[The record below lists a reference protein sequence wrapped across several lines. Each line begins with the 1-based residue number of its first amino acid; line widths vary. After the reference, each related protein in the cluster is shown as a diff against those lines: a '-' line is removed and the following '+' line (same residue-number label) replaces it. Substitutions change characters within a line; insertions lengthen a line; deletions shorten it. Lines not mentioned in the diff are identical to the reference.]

1 MKRKAWLLAGVAA
14 GALALFTPI
23 ASVTFLLGTGLARQ
37 FRYPVYQWWTYV
49 TYYNANATV
58 HRWLQISAAVGVG
71 ALAVLAVIWVSNRH
85 RHEIRPARA
94 RDTPPTPIRAQSSVF
109 GHADFMSD
117 EKLQQLAQS
126 GHPIHGGIVFGAA
139 SRADLTPSKDGG
151 TSPLLIDRCTEDA
164 THGLLF
170 LGSGGGKTSA
180 YAVPTLDPDEAWRG
194 NVLANDPSSQMGSM
208 CASMREQ
215 AGQRVVF
222 LGGPRPAL
230 DSNGVPQPQRVGLN
244 VLGWIDPAH
253 PLFEEHV
260 WSAVETLGREV
271 VAAEAKGENSMF
283 KIQGKSLQAC
293 LLADMLADPTIA
305 KERKTPGLFAERIAT
320 PERQMKGL
328 LETIHVESHSR
339 LARILAGTLM
349 ETHSKTFSGFCVEA
363 TADLRWLMTGTY
375 ADIVSGTA
383 PGSITADDFARGDMT
398 IFLQLGVKTMEDT
411 PQIGRAILNALLNN
425 VYRADGETGRR
436 YLLLLDEINLFGKL
450 QALST
455 AASQGRKY
463 GVTIMGM
470 WHSLGQM
477 DATWGPAGVKAWRA
491 NASWEAYSAMD
502 RATAEDVSKRCGR
515 YTVIAPSEGRNTG
528 SSSQNGFG
536 PSSRNRGTNESTS
549 LQGRDLITPDEVEFS
564 MRRDEAIVFRRGES
578 APIRCLKAYYYKRPD
593 MAARVGRD
601 QFRIAAE

>member
-1 MKRKAWLLAGVAA
+1 MIADRLAWAALVAVLWLTLASFAFLWMAGLLNSPGIHAWARPWQWLTYARLFGRSTNEQIYLVASGLLAAA
-14 GALALFTPI
+14 PFAAYVRFKAFRPRLRAARLNEPPPALVRAF
-23 ASVTFLLGTGLARQ
+23 SD
-37 FRYPVYQWWTYV
+37 VY
-49 TYYNANATV
+49 
-58 HRWLQISAAVGVG
+58 
-71 ALAVLAVIWVSNRH
+71 
-85 RHEIRPARA
+85 
-94 RDTPPTPIRAQSSVF
+94 
-109 GHADFMSD
+109 GHADFMSG
-117 EKLQQLAQS
+117 EKMQKLAQP
-126 GHPIHGGIVFGAA
+126 GDPVHGGIVFGAA
-139 SRADLTPSKDGG
+139 CRADLTPAKDGG

-180 YAVPTLDPDEAWRG
+180 YAVPTLDPEVAWRG
-194 NVLANDPSSQMGSM
+194 NVLANDPSSQMGRM

-215 AGQRVVF
+215 AGQRVIF
-222 LGGPRPAL
+222 LGGPRPAR
-230 DSNGVPQPQRVGLN
+230 DSSGMPQPQRVGIN

-305 KERKTPGLFAERIAT
+305 KERRTPGLFAERIAT

-328 LETIHVESHSR
+328 LQTIHEESKSR

-349 ETHSKTFSGFCVEA
+349 EAHAKTFSGFCVEA
-363 TADLRWLMTGTY
+363 TADLRWLMTETY
-375 ADIVSGTA
+375 ANIVSGTA

-425 VYRADGETGRR
+425 IYRADGETGRK

-528 SSSQNGFG
+528 SSSQAMFG
-536 PSSRNRGTNESTS
+536 MRSSSKGTNESTS
-549 LQGRDLITPDEVEFS
+549 LQARDLITPDEVEFS

-578 APIRCLKAYYYKRPD
+578 APIRCVKAYYFLRPD
-593 MAARVGRD
+593 MRARVGQD
-601 QFRIAAE
+601 QYRIAAE

>member
-1 MKRKAWLLAGVAA
+1 MIADRLAWAALVAVLWLTLASFAFLWMAGLLDSPGIHAWARPWQWLTYARLFGRSTNEQIYLVASGLLAAA
-14 GALALFTPI
+14 PFAAYVRFKALRPRLRAARLNEPPPAL
-23 ASVTFLLGTGLARQ
+23 V
-37 FRYPVYQWWTYV
+37 
-49 TYYNANATV
+49 
-58 HRWLQISAAVGVG
+58 
-71 ALAVLAVIWVSNRH
+71 
-85 RHEIRPARA
+85 RA
-94 RDTPPTPIRAQSSVF
+94 FSDIH
-109 GHADFMSD
+109 GHADFMSG
-117 EKLQQLAQS
+117 EKMQKLARP
-126 GHPIHGGIVFGAA
+126 GDPVHGGIVFGAA
-139 SRADLTPSKDGG
+139 CRADLTPAKDGG

-180 YAVPTLDPDEAWRG
+180 YAVPTLDPEVAWRG
-194 NVLANDPSSQMGSM
+194 NVLANDPSSQMGRM
-208 CASMREQ
+208 CAAMREQ

-222 LGGPRPAL
+222 LGGPRPAR
-230 DSNGVPQPQRVGLN
+230 DSNGVPQPARVGIN

-293 LLADMLADPTIA
+293 LLADTLADPTIA

-328 LETIHVESHSR
+328 LQTIHEESKSR

-349 ETHSKTFSGFCVEA
+349 EAHAKTFSGFCVEA
-363 TADLRWLMTGTY
+363 TADLRWLMTETY
-375 ADIVSGTA
+375 ANIVSGTT

-425 VYRADGETGRR
+425 IYRADGETGRR

-528 SSSQNGFG
+528 SSSQAMFG
-536 PSSRNRGTNESTS
+536 MRSSSKGTNESTS
-549 LQGRDLITPDEVEFS
+549 LQARDLITPDEVEFS

-578 APIRCLKAYYYKRPD
+578 APIRCVKAYYFLRPD
-593 MAARVGRD
+593 MRARVGQD
-601 QFRIAAE
+601 QYRIAAE

>member
-1 MKRKAWLLAGVAA
+1 MRRKGLLLAGVAS

-23 ASVTFLLGTGLARQ
+23 ASVVFLLGAGLSRQ
-37 FRYPVYQWWTYV
+37 FRYPVYQWWVYAP
-49 TYYNANATV
+49 YYNDNAIV
-58 HRWLQISAAVGVG
+58 HRWLQISAAA
-71 ALAVLAVIWVSNRH
+71 ALAVLAILAGLCLSNR
-85 RHEIRPARA
+85 RQKIRPARA
-94 RDTPPTPIRAQSSVF
+94 DDTPPSPVRAQSSIH
-109 GHADFMSD
+109 GHSDWMSA
-117 EKLQQLAQS
+117 ERLRKLAQP
-126 GHPIHGGIVFGAA
+126 GHPVHGGVVFGAA
-139 SRADLTPSKDGG
+139 CRADLAPAKDGG
-151 TSPLLIDRCTEDA
+151 AAPLLIDRCTEDA

-180 YAVPTLDPDEAWRG
+180 YAVPTLDPEVAWRG
-194 NVLANDPSSQMGSM
+194 NALVNDPSSQVGSM

-215 AGQRVVF
+215 AGQRVVY
-222 LGGPRPAL
+222 LGGPRPAK
-230 DSNGVPQPQRVGLN
+230 DSGGMPQPARVGIN
-244 VLGWIDPAH
+244 VLGWINPEH

-283 KIQGKSLQAC
+283 KIQGKGLQAC
-293 LLADMLADPTIA
+293 LLADMLADPNIPGH
-305 KERKTPGLFAERIAT
+305 RKTPGLLAERIAT
-320 PERQMKGL
+320 PERRMKGL
-328 LETIHVESHSR
+328 LQTIHEESPSR

-349 ETHSKTFSGFCVEA
+349 EAHSRTFSGFCVEA
-363 TADLRWLMTGTY
+363 TADLRWLMTETY

-425 VYRADGETGRR
+425 IYRADGETGRK

-463 GVTIMGM
+463 GITIMGM

-515 YTVIAPSEGRNTG
+515 YTVIAPSEGRNAGT
-528 SSSQNGFG
+528 SSQNGLG
-536 PSSRNRGTNESTS
+536 QGSRNRGTNESTS

-564 MRRDEAIVFRRGES
+564 MRRDEAVVFRRGES
-578 APIRCLKAYYYKRPD
+578 APIRCVKAYYFLRPD
-593 MAARVGRD
+593 MAAKVGRD
-601 QFRIAAE
+601 QYRAAAE